1 MENLRSKKAKWC
13 TLLAGSSLLL
23 VVAISGY
30 AGNTVQAA
38 TAELSPV
45 ASATVRTGTIQRQ
58 SSQAVSQGTPA
69 AKESVAIPAI
79 RTLTALYKPENAQ
92 KVLDEL
98 TRNHPGVE
106 FKIIADGSIVR
117 ADTCQVIYVSSAT
130 AQAPFGTT
138 AAGCTPTQAQS
149 GQGVPGGTSAA
160 KVGARMPAIRTLTA
174 LYKPENAQK
183 VLDELTRSHPGV
195 EFKIIADGSIVRAD
209 TCEVIYVTSAA
220 AQVPGGTIAAGCT
233 PTQMP

>member
-13 TLLAGSSLLL
+13 TLLAGGSLLL
-23 VVAISGY
+23 GVAISGY

-117 ADTCQVIYVSSAT
+117 ADTC
-130 AQAPFGTT
+130 
-138 AAGCTPTQAQS
+138 
-149 GQGVPGGTSAA
+149 
-160 KVGARMPAIRTLTA
+160 
-174 LYKPENAQK
+174 
-183 VLDELTRSHPGV
+183 
-195 EFKIIADGSIVRAD
+195 
-209 TCEVIYVTSAA
+209 EVIYVTSAA